1 MSHGEYT
8 DYGFSSEAPPHTS
21 AFWPLVRSELGQ
33 APGNR
38 VFELGCGNGSFLRD
52 LGGRGEFVTCGVDA
66 SESGIAQ
73 ARSAEPKANFHVAS
87 AYDDLAGRFGHWD
100 AVVSLEVVEHL
111 YDPRKYVSVIRDL
124 LVPGGRVVVSTPYHG
139 YWKNLALAVT
149 GKWDSHL
156 TALWDGGHIKFWSIK
171 TLTTLFE
178 EQGFKR
184 ERVIR
189 HGRIPPL
196 AMSMVL
202 TFVKR

>member
-1 MSHGEYT
+1 MSNRSYQ
-8 DYGFSSEAPPHTS
+8 DYGYSSTAAPHTS
-21 AFWPLVRSELGQ
+21 AFWPLVREELSQ

-38 VFELGCGNGSFLRD
+38 VFELGCGNGSFLRT
-52 LGGRGEFVTCGVDA
+52 LGPQFVTCGVDA

-73 ARSAEPKANFHVAS
+73 ARSEDSEANVHVAS
-87 AYDDLAGRFGHWD
+87 AYDKLSERFGQWD

-111 YDPRKYVSVIRDL
+111 YDPRAYVSRIRDL
-124 LVPGGRVVVSTPYHG
+124 LVTGGRVIVSTPYHG

-156 TALWDGGHIKFWSIK
+156 TALWDGGHIKFWSIE
-171 TLTTLFE
+171 TLTKLFE
-178 EQGFKR
+178 EQGFER

-196 AMSMVL
+196 AMSMIL
-202 TFVKR
+202 TFVKG